1 MAKDISSKEIFD
13 SIDQPS
19 GFNLDEKMPTII
31 KVVGVG
37 GGGNNAINHMYEQN
51 ISGVSFVVIN
61 TDRQALSSSPVPNR
75 LLIGMF
81 LSPRRQNAR
90 RKSVRAT
97 PAPGWR
103 FARAPRLPAPIQ

>member
-13 SIDQPS
+13 SIYQPS

-75 LLIGMF
+75 LLIGPETTKG
-81 LSPRRQNAR
+81 LGAGNNPEVAKAAAEESAD
-90 RKSVRAT
+90 
-97 PAPGWR
+97 
-103 FARAPRLPAPIQ
+103 